1 MSSKKTIFNII
12 ISIVV
17 IVAAVFAY
25 RLFFPK
31 APDQSATSP
40 DALLTVV
47 TPGLGSEPSD
57 EFLRILLSLEKIEF
71 KTEVFA
77 KISKNQLR
85 DFSMELILKDSGRPN
100 PFAPINPGE
109 TLIVAT
115 GTDSAAVR

>member
-1 MSSKKTIFNII
+1 MAGKKTIFNIV

-31 APDQSATSP
+31 APEEAVVSP

-47 TPGLGSEPSD
+47 SPDSELEPSD

-77 KISKNQLR
+77 KLNQNNLR
-85 DFSMELILKDSGRPN
+85 DFSTELPLKDPGRPN

-109 TLIVAT
+109 DRPVAT
-115 GTDSAAVR
+115 STGSQR